1 MDPQLL
7 DVRDLKVEFQTLEGT
22 VHALNGVSFS
32 VKPGETLGIVGESG
46 CGKSVSVLSVMRLIP
61 QPPGRIL
68 SGEVEFAGRD
78 LLRLSSVE
86 MQEVRGKD
94 ISMIFQDPMTSL
106 NPVLTIGRQISETMM
121 VHIGLSEKGARQAAL
136 DLLEQ
141 VGIPNPAL
149 RLDDYPHHFS
159 GGMRQ
164 RVMIAMALSCKPRLL
179 IADEPTTALDVTI
192 QAQILDLVK
201 QLRDQLDMAVIW
213 ISHDL
218 AVIAE
223 LADRV
228 VVMYSGYL
236 VEEADVFQL
245 YRQPLH
251 PYTLALLQ
259 SLPRLDTGELDK
271 LVSIPGAPPDGT
283 RLPHGCPFA
292 PRCRFAWTRC
302 HLENPPLMEVGPDH
316 RAACWV
322 DVLTGKSR

>member
-1 MDPQLL
+1 VDPQLL

-32 VKPGETLGIVGESG
+32 VKPGQTLGIVGESG

-68 SGEVEFAGRD
+68 SGEVDFAGRD

-86 MQEVRGKD
+86 MQELRGKE

-106 NPVLTIGRQISETMM
+106 NPVLTIGRQIGETMM
-121 VHIGLSEKGARQAAL
+121 VHLGMNEKQARQAAL
-136 DLLEQ
+136 DLMDQ
-141 VGIPNPAL
+141 VGIPNPEV

-164 RVMIAMALSCKPRLL
+164 RAMIAMALSCKPRLL

-192 QAQILDLVK
+192 QAQILDLIK
-201 QLRDQLDMAVIW
+201 QLRDQLNMAVIW

-271 LVSIPGAPPDGT
+271 LASIPGSPPDGT
-283 RLPHGCPFA
+283 RLPRGCPFG
-292 PRCRFAWTRC
+292 PRCRFSTARC
-302 HLENPPLMEVGPDH
+302 ATENPPLIEVGLDR

-322 DVLTGKSR
+322 DVLTGESR

>member
-1 MDPQLL
+1 MADRLL
-7 DVRDLKVEFQTLEGT
+7 DVRDLRVEFETLEGT
-22 VHALNGVSFS
+22 VHAVNGVSFS
-32 VKPGETLGIVGESG
+32 VEPGRTLGIVGESG

-68 SGEVEFAGRD
+68 SGQVQFDGRD
-78 LLRLSSVE
+78 LLRLSPAE
-86 MQEVRGKD
+86 MQQVRGKD

-106 NPVLTIGRQISETMM
+106 NPVLTIGRQIGETMM
-121 VHIGLSEKGARQAAL
+121 VHMGLDEKQARRASIELL
-136 DLLEQ
+136 DQ
-141 VGIPNPAL
+141 VGIPNPVM

-192 QAQILDLVK
+192 QVQILDLVK

-228 VVMYSGYL
+228 AVMYSGYL
-236 VEEADVFQL
+236 VEEADVFEL
-245 YRQPLH
+245 YRQPLP

-259 SLPRLDTGELDK
+259 SLPRMDTGELDK
-271 LVSIPGAPPDGT
+271 LSAIPGSPPDAT
-283 RLPHGCPFA
+283 RLPPGCPFA
-292 PRCRFAWTRC
+292 PRCRFAMERC
-302 HLENPPLMEVGPDH
+302 LHENPALTEAAPDH

-322 DVLTGKSR
+322 ELLTGRPR

>member
-1 MDPQLL
+1 MDARLL

-32 VKPGETLGIVGESG
+32 VQPGQTLGIVGESG
-46 CGKSVSVLSVMRLIP
+46 CGKSVSVLAVMRLIP
-61 QPPGRIL
+61 QPPGKIVT
-68 SGEVEFAGRD
+68 GVVNFAGRD
-78 LLRLSSVE
+78 LLSLSGSE
-86 MQEVRGKD
+86 MQDVRGKD

-106 NPVLTIGRQISETMM
+106 NPVLTIGRQIGETMM
-121 VHIGLSEKGARQAAL
+121 VHKGLSENEARQASIELL
-136 DLLEQ
+136 DQ
-141 VGIPNPAL
+141 VGIPNPAV

-192 QAQILDLVK
+192 QVQILDLVK
-201 QLRDQLDMAVIW
+201 QLRDQMDMAVIW

-228 VVMYSGYL
+228 AVMYSGYL
-236 VEEADVFQL
+236 VEETDVFQL
-245 YRQPLH
+245 YQQPQH

-259 SLPRLDTGELDK
+259 SLPRMDTGELDK
-271 LVSIPGAPPDGT
+271 LAAIPGSPPDAT
-283 RLPHGCPFA
+283 RLPPGCPFA
-292 PRCRFAWTRC
+292 PRCRFAMARC
-302 HLENPPLMEVGPDH
+302 HQENPQLMDIGPDH
-316 RAACWV
+316 RSACWV
-322 DVLTGKSR
+322 DVLTGRPR

>member
-292 PRCRFAWTRC
+292 PRCRFAGTRC

>member
-1 MDPQLL
+1 MDTKLL
-7 DVRDLKVEFQTLEGT
+7 DVHDLKVEFQTLEGT

-32 VKPGETLGIVGESG
+32 VNPGKTLGIVGESG
-46 CGKSVSVLSVMRLIP
+46 CGKSVSVLAVMRLIP

-68 SGEVEFAGRD
+68 SGRVEFAGQD
-78 LLRLSSVE
+78 LLRLSVPE
-86 MQEVRGKD
+86 MQDVRGKD
-94 ISMIFQDPMTSL
+94 VSMIFQDPMTSL
-106 NPVLTIGRQISETMM
+106 NPVLTIGRQIGETMM
-121 VHIGLSEKGARQAAL
+121 VHKGLTEREARQESIH
-136 DLLEQ
+136 LLEQ
-141 VGIPNPAL
+141 VGIPNPAM

-164 RVMIAMALSCKPRLL
+164 RVMIAMALSCKPKLL

-192 QAQILDLVK
+192 QVQILDLVK
-201 QLRDQLDMAVIW
+201 QLRDEMNMAVIW

-228 VVMYSGYL
+228 AVMYSGYL

-259 SLPRLDTGELDK
+259 SLPRMDTGELDT
-271 LVSIPGAPPDGT
+271 LTAIPGTPPDAT
-283 RLPHGCPFA
+283 RLPPGCPFA
-292 PRCRFAWTRC
+292 PRCRFAVQHCRE
-302 HLENPPLMEVGPDH
+302 ENPSLAEVGLDH
-316 RAACWV
+316 KAACWV
-322 DVLTGKSR
+322 DMLTGRPR

>member
-1 MDPQLL
+1 VGGSLL
-7 DVRDLKVEFQTLEGT
+7 DVRDLGVEFQTLEGT

-32 VKPGETLGIVGESG
+32 VEPGQTLGIVGESG

-68 SGEVEFAGRD
+68 SGEVEFAGRN
-78 LLRLSSVE
+78 LLELSAVE
-86 MQEVRGKD
+86 MQVVRGKE
-94 ISMIFQDPMTSL
+94 IAMIFQDPMTSL
-106 NPVLTIGRQISETMM
+106 NPVLTIGRQIGETMM
-121 VHIGLSEKGARQAAL
+121 VHLGLSEHEARQSAL
-136 DLLEQ
+136 ELLEQ
-141 VGIPNPAL
+141 VGIPNPKV

-164 RVMIAMALSCKPRLL
+164 RTMIAMALSCKPRLL

-201 QLRDQLDMAVIW
+201 KLREQRDMAVIW

-236 VEEADVFQL
+236 VEEADVFEL

-251 PYTLALLQ
+251 PYTLALLH
-259 SLPRLDTGELDK
+259 SLPRVDTGELDK
-271 LVSIPGAPPDGT
+271 LASIPGSPPDGT
-283 RLPHGCPFA
+283 RLAPGCPFA
-292 PRCRFAWTRC
+292 PRCRFAMERC
-302 HLENPPLMEVGPDH
+302 RVQNPPLMEVAPNHG
-316 RAACWV
+316 AACWV
-322 DVLTGKSR
+322 DVLTGKPR

>member
-1 MDPQLL
+1 
-7 DVRDLKVEFQTLEGT
+7 
-22 VHALNGVSFS
+22 
-32 VKPGETLGIVGESG
+32 
-46 CGKSVSVLSVMRLIP
+46 
-61 QPPGRIL
+61 
-68 SGEVEFAGRD
+68 
-78 LLRLSSVE
+78 
-86 MQEVRGKD
+86 
-94 ISMIFQDPMTSL
+94 
-106 NPVLTIGRQISETMM
+106 
-121 VHIGLSEKGARQAAL
+121 
-136 DLLEQ
+136 
-141 VGIPNPAL
+141 
-149 RLDDYPHHFS
+149 
-159 GGMRQ
+159 MRQ

-201 QLRDQLDMAVIW
+201 QQRDQLNMAVIW

-271 LVSIPGAPPDGT
+271 LASIPGSPPDGT
-283 RLPHGCPFA
+283 RLPRGCPFA
-292 PRCRFAWTRC
+292 PRCRFSTARC
-302 HLENPPLMEVGPDH
+302 ATENPPLMEVGPDR

-322 DVLTGKSR
+322 DVLTGESR

>member
-1 MDPQLL
+1 MDANLL

-32 VKPGETLGIVGESG
+32 VKPGQTLGIVGESG
-46 CGKSVSVLSVMRLIP
+46 CGKSVSVLAVMRLIP

-68 SGEVEFAGRD
+68 SGEVEFGGRD
-78 LLRLSSVE
+78 LLRLSVPE
-86 MQEVRGKD
+86 MQEVRGREL
-94 ISMIFQDPMTSL
+94 SMIFQDPMTSL
-106 NPVLTIGRQISETMM
+106 NPVLTIGRQIGETMM
-121 VHIGLSEKGARQAAL
+121 VHKGLSENEARQETIH
-136 DLLEQ
+136 LLEQ

-192 QAQILDLVK
+192 QVQILDLVK
-201 QLRDQLDMAVIW
+201 QLRDQMGMAVIW

-228 VVMYSGYL
+228 AVMYSGYL
-236 VEEADVFQL
+236 VEETDVFQL

-259 SLPRLDTGELDK
+259 SLPRMDTGELDK
-271 LVSIPGAPPDGT
+271 LSAIPGSPPDAT
-283 RLPHGCPFA
+283 RLPAGCPFA
-292 PRCRFAWTRC
+292 PRCRFCIERC
-302 HLENPPLMEVGPDH
+302 QKENPVLTQAGPD
-316 RAACWV
+316 RRVACWV
-322 DVLTGKSR
+322 DVQTGRPR

>member
-1 MDPQLL
+1 MDAKLL
-7 DVRDLKVEFQTLEGT
+7 DVRNLQVEFQTLEGT

-32 VKPGETLGIVGESG
+32 VQPGQTLGIVGESG

-61 QPPGRIL
+61 QPPGRIVA
-68 SGEVEFAGRD
+68 GEVEFAGRD
-78 LLRLSSVE
+78 LLHLSVAD
-86 MQEVRGKD
+86 MQDVRGKE

-106 NPVLTIGRQISETMM
+106 NPVLTIGRQIGESMM
-121 VHIGLSEKGARQAAL
+121 VHKGLSEKEARQATVE
-136 DLLEQ
+136 LLEQ

-164 RVMIAMALSCKPRLL
+164 RVMIAMALCCKPRLL

-192 QAQILDLVK
+192 QVQILDLVK
-201 QLRDQLDMAVIW
+201 ELRDKMDMAVIW

-228 VVMYSGYL
+228 AVMYSGYL
-236 VEEADVFQL
+236 VEETDVFQL
-245 YRQPLH
+245 YHQPLH
-251 PYTLALLQ
+251 PYTLALLH
-259 SLPRLDTGELDK
+259 SLPRMDTGELDK
-271 LVSIPGAPPDGT
+271 LTAIPGSPPDAT
-283 RLPHGCPFA
+283 RLPCGCPFA
-292 PRCRFAWTRC
+292 PRCGYVMDRC
-302 HLENPPLMEVGPDH
+302 RHENPRLMEVGPDH

-322 DVLTGKSR
+322 DVQSGRTR

>member
-1 MDPQLL
+1 VDPQLL

-292 PRCRFAWTRC
+292 PRCRFAGTRC

>member
-32 VKPGETLGIVGESG
+32 VKPGQTLGIVGESG

-68 SGEVEFAGRD
+68 SGEVDFAGRD

-86 MQEVRGKD
+86 MQELRGKE

-106 NPVLTIGRQISETMM
+106 NPVLTIGRQIGETMM
-121 VHIGLSEKGARQAAL
+121 VHLGMNEKQARQAAL
-136 DLLEQ
+136 DLMDQ
-141 VGIPNPAL
+141 VGIPNPEV

-164 RVMIAMALSCKPRLL
+164 RAMIAMALSCKPRLL

-192 QAQILDLVK
+192 QAQILDLIK
-201 QLRDQLDMAVIW
+201 QLRDQLNMAVIW

-271 LVSIPGAPPDGT
+271 LASIPGSPPDGT
-283 RLPHGCPFA
+283 RLPRGCPFG
-292 PRCRFAWTRC
+292 PRCRFSTARC
-302 HLENPPLMEVGPDH
+302 ATENPPLIEVGLDR

-322 DVLTGKSR
+322 DVLTGESR

>member
-1 MDPQLL
+1 MEDKLL
-7 DVRDLKVEFQTLEGT
+7 DVRDLRVEFQTLEGT

-32 VKPGETLGIVGESG
+32 INPGKTLGIVGESG
-46 CGKSVSVLSVMRLIP
+46 CGKSVSVLAVMRLIP

-68 SGEVEFAGRD
+68 SGEVHFAGCD
-78 LLRLSSVE
+78 LLRLSVPE
-86 MQEVRGKD
+86 MQQVRGKD

-106 NPVLTIGRQISETMM
+106 NPVLTIGRQIGETMM
-121 VHIGLSEKGARQAAL
+121 VHKGLSEKEARQASIE
-136 DLLEQ
+136 LLGQ

-192 QAQILDLVK
+192 QVQILDLVK
-201 QLRDQLDMAVIW
+201 QLRDQMSMAVIW

-228 VVMYSGYL
+228 AVMYSGYV
-236 VEEADVFQL
+236 VEEADVFEL
-245 YRQPLH
+245 YREPLH
-251 PYTLALLQ
+251 PYTLALLH
-259 SLPRLDTGELDK
+259 SLPRMDTGELDK
-271 LVSIPGAPPDGT
+271 LSAIPGSPPDAT
-283 RLPHGCPFA
+283 RLPPGCPFA
-292 PRCRFAWTRC
+292 PRCRPAIERC
-302 HLENPPLMEVGPDH
+302 RHENPSLSEVASDH
-316 RAACWV
+316 RAACWL
-322 DVLTGKSR
+322 DMSTGRPR

>member
-1 MDPQLL
+1 VDPQLL